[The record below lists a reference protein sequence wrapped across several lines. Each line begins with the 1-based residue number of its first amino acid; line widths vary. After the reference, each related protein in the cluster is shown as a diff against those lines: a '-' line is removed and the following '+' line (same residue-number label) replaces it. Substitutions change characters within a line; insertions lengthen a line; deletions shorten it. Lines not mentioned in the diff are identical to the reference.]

1 MTPAPA
7 EAAKNTR
14 SVVVDRKTIGVPGFQ
29 VSAVHAGIRYRERAD
44 LALIAADDVAV
55 AAGVFTQNQFP
66 AAPVLLCKEHLGSQ
80 HARAIVINS
89 GIANAG
95 TGLEGLVRAREMA
108 SITARA
114 LGVAEETV
122 LVCSTGVIGQQIP
135 LEAVEQAMP
144 TLTATLRDDAWD
156 DVARAIMT
164 TDTVPKAAS
173 TRLVLDGKTV
183 TITGVAKGAGMI
195 APNMATLL
203 AFVCTDAKLTGPVL
217 DYWTRTCADV
227 SFNRITIDGDTSTN
241 DTLLVI
247 AGGRADHDLI
257 SDPHSESGELFGK
270 ALGAVLLDLAKQIVR
285 DGEGVT
291 KFIEV
296 RVTGAADSAG
306 ARAIAFTIANSP
318 LVKTAFFGEDANWGR
333 IIAAAGR
340 AGIPLQPERVALHF
354 DEVCVFRGGTP
365 VIDPAVEQA
374 ATQVFRR
381 KEIVI
386 HLEVGLGQAEYRVY
400 TCDLSYD
407 YVKINAS
414 YRS

>member
-1 MTPAPA
+1 
-7 EAAKNTR
+7 
-14 SVVVDRKTIGVPGFQ
+14 VVPGFR

-44 LALIAADDVAV
+44 LALILADDVAV

-66 AAPVLLCKEHLGSQ
+66 AAPVLLCKEHLGQ
-80 HARAIVINS
+80 QQARAIVVNS

-95 TGLEGLVRAREMA
+95 TGQEGLRCARDMA

-114 LGVAEETV
+114 LGIAEQTV

-135 LEAVEQAMP
+135 LEAVEQAVP
-144 TLTATLRDDAWD
+144 KLTTTLHEDAWD

-164 TDTVPKAAS
+164 TDTVPKVAS
-173 TRLVLDGKTV
+173 TRVVLGGRTV

-195 APNMATLL
+195 SPNMATLL
-203 AFVCTDAKLTGPVL
+203 AFVCTDAKLTAPVL
-217 DYWTRTCADV
+217 EYWTKTCAEA

-241 DTLLVI
+241 DTLLVM
-247 AGGRADHDLI
+247 AGGCARHELI
-257 SDPHSESGELFGK
+257 SDPHSDAGKLFGK
-270 ALGAVLLDLAKQIVR
+270 ALGAVLLDLAKQIVQ
-285 DGEGVT
+285 DGEGAT

-296 RVTGAADSAG
+296 RVSGARDTAG

-340 AGIPLQPERVALHF
+340 AGVPLRPEQVTLHF
-354 DEVCVFRGGTP
+354 EDVCVFRGGTP
-365 VIDPAVEQA
+365 VLDAAVEQA

-386 HLEVGLGQAEYRVY
+386 HLDVGLGQAEYRVY

>member
-1 MTPAPA
+1 VVAR
-7 EAAKNTR
+7 NT
-14 SVVVDRKTIGVPGFQ
+14 KTVPGFR

-44 LALIAADDVAV
+44 LALIAADDMAV

-66 AAPVLLCKEHLGSQ
+66 AAPVLLCKEHLQSRQ
-80 HARAIVINS
+80 ARAIVINS

-95 TGLEGLVRAREMA
+95 TGLEGLGRARMMA
-108 SITARA
+108 SITAQA
-114 LGVAEETV
+114 LGIAEESV

-135 LEAVEQAMP
+135 LDAVNHAMP
-144 TLTATLRDDAWD
+144 KLTSSLRHDAWD

-173 TRLVLDGKTV
+173 AQLVLEGKTV

-203 AFVCTDAKLTGPVL
+203 AFVCTDANVTGPVL
-217 DYWTRTCADV
+217 DYWTRACAEA

-241 DTLLVI
+241 DTLVVM
-247 AGGRADHDLI
+247 AGGSAGHDLI
-257 SDPHSESGELFGK
+257 SDPHSKAGELFGE
-270 ALGAVLLDLAKQIVR
+270 ALGAVLLDLAKQIVQ
-285 DGEGVT
+285 DGEGAT

-296 RVTGAADSAG
+296 RVSGAADGAG

-318 LVKTAFFGEDANWGR
+318 LVKTALFGEDANWGR

-340 AGIPLQPERVALHF
+340 AGVPLQPERVVLHF
-354 DEVCVFRGGTP
+354 NEVCVFRGGTP
-365 VIDPAVEQA
+365 VVDPAVEQT
-374 ATQVFRR
+374 ATQVFRG

-386 HLEVGLGQAEYRVY
+386 HLEVGLGEAEYRVY

>member
-1 MTPAPA
+1 M
-7 EAAKNTR
+7 
-14 SVVVDRKTIGVPGFQ
+14 PGFR
-29 VSAVHAGIRYRERAD
+29 VSAVHAGIRYRERTD

-66 AAPVLLCKEHLGSQ
+66 AAPVLLCKEHLGLQ
-80 HARAIVINS
+80 QARAIVVNS

-95 TGLEGLVRAREMA
+95 TGREGLRRAREMA
-108 SITARA
+108 AITGRA
-114 LGVAEETV
+114 LGIAEEMV

-135 LEAVEQAMP
+135 LEAVEQAVP
-144 TLTATLRDDAWD
+144 KLTTTLHKDAWD
-156 DVARAIMT
+156 DLARAIMT

-173 TRLVLDGKTV
+173 TRVVLGGKTV

-203 AFVCTDAKLTGPVL
+203 AFVCTDAKLTAPVL
-217 DYWTRTCADV
+217 EYWTRTCAEA

-241 DTLLVI
+241 DTLLVL
-247 AGGRADHDLI
+247 AGGCAGHDLI
-257 SDPHSESGELFGK
+257 SDPHSEAGVLFGK
-270 ALGAVLLDLAKQIVR
+270 ALGAVMLDLAKQVVY

-296 RVTGAADSAG
+296 RVSGAADAAA
-306 ARAIAFTIANSP
+306 ARTIAFTIANSP

-340 AGIPLQPERVALHF
+340 AGVPLQPERVTLHF
-354 DEVCVFRGGTP
+354 DDVCVFRGGTP
-365 VIDPAVEQA
+365 VPGASVEEA
-374 ATQVFRR
+374 ATRVFRK

>member
-1 MTPAPA
+1 MTPVPV
-7 EAAKNTR
+7 EAAKSTK
-14 SVVVDRKTIGVPGFQ
+14 SVVVVRKPNAVPGFRL
-29 VSAVHAGIRYRERAD
+29 AAAHAGIRYRDRQD
-44 LALIAADDVAV
+44 LALIAADNDTI

-66 AAPVLLCKEHLGSQ
+66 AAPVLLCREHLQDHS
-80 HARAIVINS
+80 ARAILVNS

-95 TGLEGLVRAREMA
+95 TGTEGLHRAREMA
-108 SITARA
+108 RLAAQA
-114 LGVAEETV
+114 LGLSTESV

-135 LEAVEQAMP
+135 IDAVSQAIP
-144 TLTATLRDDAWD
+144 GLAKALTEDAWD
-156 DVARAIMT
+156 QVAAAIMT
-164 TDTVPKAAS
+164 TDTVPKTAS
-173 TRLVLDGKTV
+173 TQVIIDGQMV

-203 AFVCTDAKLTGPVL
+203 AFVCTDAVITGPVL
-217 DYWTRTCADV
+217 QHWTRTAADA

-241 DTLLVI
+241 DTLLVL
-247 AGGRADHDLI
+247 AGGRAGHAPI
-257 SDPHSESGELFGK
+257 SDPHSAAGELFGE
-270 ALGAVLLDLAKQIVR
+270 ALGAVLLDLAKQIVY

-296 RVTGAADSAG
+296 RVTGASDAAA
-306 ARAIAFTIANSP
+306 ARALAFTIANSP
-318 LVKTAFFGEDANWGR
+318 LVKTAFFGQDANWGR

-340 AGIPLQPERVALHF
+340 AGVPLQPERVALFF
-354 DEVCVFRGGTP
+354 DAVCVFRGGTP
-365 VIDPAVEQA
+365 VPGPEVEA
-374 ATQVFRR
+374 AASQVFRR

-386 HLEVGLGQAEYRVY
+386 HLDVGLGQADYSVY